1 MLHFYSKSRRRS
13 IVEYL
18 IVAGNGGK
26 LCCKTRVGRGA
37 YCFRSLLCT
46 VKLYLPGTTTR
57 YARTGGN
64 LDFRIVF
71 IQRRLL
77 FIGRKKYKLNLR
89 LPLPWRSGNLMHY
102 NTRIFKDSHF
112 VRSSCFSRFP
122 VSQFHA
128 SWAVGWR
135 DFTYAV
141 WVTIPM
147 VDISLFM
154 VAHIFSPLWFNFSW
168 LVAFRPGSVQA
179 FFPRTT
185 SCTRHTYM

>member
-1 MLHFYSKSRRRS
+1 MLHFYSKSRRKTKQRRS

-46 VKLYLPGTTTR
+46 VKLSLPGTTTR

-89 LPLPWRSGNLMHY
+89 LPLP
-102 NTRIFKDSHF
+102 
-112 VRSSCFSRFP
+112 
-122 VSQFHA
+122 
-128 SWAVGWR
+128 
-135 DFTYAV
+135 
-141 WVTIPM
+141 
-147 VDISLFM
+147 
-154 VAHIFSPLWFNFSW
+154 
-168 LVAFRPGSVQA
+168 
-179 FFPRTT
+179 
-185 SCTRHTYM
+185 